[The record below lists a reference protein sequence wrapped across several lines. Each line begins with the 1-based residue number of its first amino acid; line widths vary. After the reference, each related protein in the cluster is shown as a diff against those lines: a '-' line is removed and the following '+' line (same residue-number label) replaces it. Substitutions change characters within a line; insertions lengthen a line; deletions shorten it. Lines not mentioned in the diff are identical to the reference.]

1 MAVYDINR
9 ILVPDAPPEYEDH
22 TRDVHYVPAPCQ
34 VACPIGTDAPSY
46 IAYIWD
52 EDYEGAFEA
61 ITATNPF
68 SSICGRVCDAPCEPA
83 CRRVDSDG
91 AVQIRNL
98 KRFVMDKL
106 GATYRPPAAP
116 VTRSQSVGIVGAGPA
131 GLVAAHD
138 LCVAGYSVHVYEMTD
153 RLGGMMI
160 WGISAFRLPP
170 GIIDED
176 VERLKQR
183 CPGLEVHLHTALG
196 RDVSLAELK
205 ERHDAVLLTI
215 GAWWGKPMGIAG
227 EEDDRVVDG
236 VGFLRR
242 VNAGER
248 PEMPETV
255 VVVGGGDVAMDACR
269 VAKRLPGCKH
279 VKVIYRRGPGEIP
292 ARAIELHHAVKEDV
306 EFLYHTQQVAV
317 VPRGN
322 QLALKCVKT
331 ALGEPDEDG
340 RRRPVVIEGSEHEIL
355 CGSVIAAVGQRG
367 LCEELDRAGMMGPDR
382 VRTEWDSMRTSD
394 PKVFAAGDGA
404 FGGSTI
410 VMAMQHGQRA
420 AYYLRHFLE
429 GTGDPLP
436 YRTPYRTRRV
446 PVAQDLM
453 WEKFPIQEPVF
464 CGLGERPA
472 EFPEIELTYDT
483 NTARAE
489 AARCY
494 RCDAETG
501 SADYSVQHREDIF
514 SMARTDPGDA
524 AKLKAMLDRRLRLRE
539 NPFPEERPACLDDL
553 VFLPANLSRLVI
565 DPYREACAIG
575 WRLGERLALDLPF
588 FVAGFDEASEELKVA
603 VDRGVAAAGGAY
615 LGATRPGP
623 DAPWLQLCEPGRDA
637 PSEDAAG
644 VVYRVGERWH
654 PMPTARARDGQLLGL
669 LLGSHSGLEDAIV
682 YALERDFDLLVLDGT
697 GALGGAGALGAEWP
711 ELRAAPDLALVRDTI
726 ATLRRLKK
734 EEMLD
739 IAWFG
744 GARSGTDAAKL
755 VGLGVNAVGYGVAV
769 ALALGGEITPT
780 GMRFAPDRSEEER
793 ASAVVNILKANAGEA
808 SMMARCAGKT
818 RLHNIEPED
827 LRSVTR
833 ATAAATG
840 IPLAG
845 TRAA

>member
-1 MAVYDINR
+1 M
-9 ILVPDAPPEYEDH
+9 
-22 TRDVHYVPAPCQ
+22 
-34 VACPIGTDAPSY
+34 
-46 IAYIWD
+46 
-52 EDYEGAFEA
+52 
-61 ITATNPF
+61 
-68 SSICGRVCDAPCEPA
+68 
-83 CRRVDSDG
+83 
-91 AVQIRNL
+91 
-98 KRFVMDKL
+98 
-106 GATYRPPAAP
+106 
-116 VTRSQSVGIVGAGPA
+116 
-131 GLVAAHD
+131 
-138 LCVAGYSVHVYEMTD
+138 
-153 RLGGMMI
+153 
-160 WGISAFRLPP
+160 
-170 GIIDED
+170 
-176 VERLKQR
+176 
-183 CPGLEVHLHTALG
+183 
-196 RDVSLAELK
+196 
-205 ERHDAVLLTI
+205 
-215 GAWWGKPMGIAG
+215 
-227 EEDDRVVDG
+227 VDG

-322 QLALKCVKT
+322 QLALQCVKT

-367 LCEELDRAGMMGPDR
+367 ICEELDRAEMMGPDR

-420 AYYLRHFLE
+420 AYYVRHFLE
-429 GTGDPLP
+429 GNPNPLP
-436 YRTPYRTRRV
+436 YRTPFRTRRV

-464 CGLGERPA
+464 IGLGERPA

-483 NTARAE
+483 ETARAE

-514 SMARTDPGDA
+514 SMARTDPRDA
-524 AKLKAMLDRRLRLRE
+524 PKLKAMLDRRLRLRE
-539 NPFPEERPACLDDL
+539 NPFPEERPPCLDDL

-565 DPYREACAIG
+565 DPYREACKIG
-575 WRLGERLALDLPF
+575 WRLGERLDLDIPF

-603 VDRGVAAAGGAY
+603 VDGGVAAAGAVY
-615 LGATRPGP
+615 LGSTRPGP

-637 PSEDAAG
+637 PSPDATG

-654 PMPTARARDGQLLGL
+654 PMPTARAREGQILGL
-669 LLGSHSGLEDAIV
+669 LLGSRRDLEDAIV
-682 YALERDFDLLVLDGT
+682 YALERGFDLLVLDGT
-697 GALGGAGALGAEWP
+697 GALGGEWP
-711 ELRAAPDLALVRDTI
+711 ELRARSRPCPPPRHHRDPATAEEGGDDRHRLVRRCALGHRRGQARGLGGERDR
-726 ATLRRLKK
+726 LRGG
-734 EEMLD
+734 
-739 IAWFG
+739 G
-744 GARSGTDAAKL
+744 GARLGGRDNAGRDALRAGPHRGGARERGGEHPQGQCGGSVDDGPL
-755 VGLGVNAVGYGVAV
+755 RGQDAV
-769 ALALGGEITPT
+769 AQHRAGGSALDHPGHGLRHRRSARRDAGGVGRKLRHFAAGGAPT
-780 GMRFAPDRSEEER
+780 GL
-793 ASAVVNILKANAGEA
+793 N
-808 SMMARCAGKT
+808 
-818 RLHNIEPED
+818 
-827 LRSVTR
+827 LRSPRELAHFVKQSGRHT
-833 ATAAATG
+833 
-840 IPLAG
+840 IPEGWVMRGA
-845 TRAA
+845 